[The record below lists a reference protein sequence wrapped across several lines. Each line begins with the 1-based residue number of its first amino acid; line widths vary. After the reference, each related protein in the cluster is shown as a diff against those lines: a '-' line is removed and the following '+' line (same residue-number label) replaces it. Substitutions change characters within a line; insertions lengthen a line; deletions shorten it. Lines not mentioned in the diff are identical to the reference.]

1 MERENLEKALEK
13 KALGYDTEEVVE
25 EYQEGD
31 GEIRL
36 TKKKVN
42 KKNVPPDITALKLLL
57 DNIKIGEKSVEEM
70 TDEELENEKNKLL
83 ELLNKENKND
93 KRS

>member
-36 TKKKVN
+36 TKKKVT

-83 ELLNKENKND
+83 E
-93 KRS
+93 